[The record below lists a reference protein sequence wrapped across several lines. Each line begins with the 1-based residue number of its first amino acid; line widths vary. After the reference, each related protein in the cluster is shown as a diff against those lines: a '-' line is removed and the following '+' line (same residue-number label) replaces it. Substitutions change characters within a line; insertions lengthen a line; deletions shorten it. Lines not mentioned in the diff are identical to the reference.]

1 MREWSGSLLLR
12 LAMWMLEPYWVPY
25 EDNKMSECEHEWKTI
40 DNIEEFTIF
49 CEGCG
54 IVADGEFIISVLN
67 ENIALKR
74 ENEALEK
81 RYDDMASQIID
92 ETTRGSNL
100 GIENAALKREKEA
113 DDIRWM
119 QIAYFVE
126 SLRMSATEGGMIAGW
141 MDELDE
147 ILNRKSDALLT
158 AEE

>member
-25 EDNKMSECEHEWKTI
+25 EDNKMSEKPNYRGMHRDDLEAKLFQLK
-40 DNIEEFTIF
+40 EEN
-49 CEGCG
+49 
-54 IVADGEFIISVLN
+54 A
-67 ENIALKR
+67 ALKR